1 MSIDI
6 RSTREVTAPV
16 ESPTGLR
23 FARSAAL
30 ITLFLL
36 ASRQFLGEG
45 VTLGHVAALLTAPL
59 WLPALKRTVGC
70 VWIGIGCA
78 VAAIASVWLTIAASA
93 DHAWTM
99 NSLVADTV
107 LIAGAGVAIGVL
119 VWAREVLPLWL
130 VGLVY
135 GIGMLVA
142 ALTRSDPFGVNAWK
156 FALAIPVAIIALSLA
171 HRSGR
176 RWVDIAV
183 LVALG
188 AVSAGLDSRSYFGE
202 FVIAA
207 LLVAWQ
213 LLPARRRRRGAAARV
228 IGLFGVVAVAVY
240 YAGTALL
247 VSGLLGAH
255 TAERSIDQ
263 IRRAGSII
271 AGGRPEMGGT
281 AALFLSRPFGFG
293 GGTQA
298 NNADV
303 QTAKAGMAR
312 LHYDSTNDSYVE
324 HFLFGRS
331 KIELHSSVG
340 DLWAYAGFAG
350 IAFGVILVVLLLVVV
365 GHGIAGRTAS
375 GVVLFLVVD
384 SLWNCF
390 FNPLYGST
398 PILVLALG
406 LGLAHRSRSAAA
418 NDSVV
423 IPSG

>member
-1 MSIDI
+1 MSVDI
-6 RSTREVTAPV
+6 RSAPEIAPAM
-16 ESPTGLR
+16 ESRTGLR
-23 FARSAAL
+23 FARAAAL
-30 ITLFLL
+30 VAVLL
-36 ASRQFLGEG
+36 IASRHFLGEG
-45 VTLGHVAALLTAPL
+45 VTLGHVAALLLAPL
-59 WLPALKRTVGC
+59 WLPALRRATGG

-78 VAAIASVWLTIAASA
+78 VAGVASVWLTVAASA

-107 LIAGAGVAIGVL
+107 LMVGAGASIGVL
-119 VWAREVLPLWL
+119 LWAREVLPLWL
-130 VGLVY
+130 VGVVY
-135 GIGMLVA
+135 GFGMLVA
-142 ALTRSDPFGVNAWK
+142 ALARADPFGVNAWK
-156 FALAIPVAIIALSLA
+156 FALAIPVAILSLSLA
-171 HRSGR
+171 HRTGR

-183 LVALG
+183 LVALA
-188 AVSAGLDSRSYFGE
+188 AVSAALDSRSYFGE
-202 FVIAA
+202 FVVAA

-213 LLPARRRRRGAAARV
+213 LLPTSKRGRGGALRV
-228 IGLFGVVAVAVY
+228 LGVFGVVAVGVY

-247 VSGLLGAH
+247 TSGLLGAH

-331 KIELHSSVG
+331 KIELHSSLG
-340 DLWAYAGFAG
+340 DLWAYAGLAG
-350 IAFGVILVVLLLVVV
+350 IAIGVILVVLLLLVV
-365 GHGIAGRTAS
+365 GRGIAGRVAS

-398 PILVLALG
+398 PVLVLALG
-406 LGLAHRSRSAAA
+406 LGLGLRSRAVRT
-418 NDSVV
+418 NDDPV
-423 IPSG
+423 IPVA

>member
-1 MSIDI
+1 MSIGI
-6 RSTREVTAPV
+6 RSTREATAPV
-16 ESPTGLR
+16 ESPSGLR

-30 ITLFLL
+30 ITVLLL

-59 WLPALKRTVGC
+59 WLPALKRTVGG
-70 VWIGIGCA
+70 VWIGVGCA

-107 LIAGAGVAIGVL
+107 LIAGAGAAIGVL

-130 VGLVY
+130 VGVVY
-135 GIGMLVA
+135 GVGMLVA

-202 FVIAA
+202 FVVAA

-213 LLPARRRRRGAAARV
+213 LLPATRRRGAATRV

-255 TAERSIDQ
+255 TAERSVDQ
-263 IRRAGSII
+263 IRRAGSIL

-298 NNADV
+298 DNADV

-350 IAFGVILVVLLLVVV
+350 IAFGVILIVLLLVVV
-365 GHGIAGRTAS
+365 GRGIAGRTAS
-375 GVVLFLVVD
+375 GIVLFIVVD

-406 LGLAHRSRSAAA
+406 LGLVHRSRPVAA

-423 IPSG
+423 IRSA